1 MFANIQYI
9 NGISLQVRVRVRFS
23 RKPTSSTVSTDL
35 KSKGKIRVS
44 TSDVSGRART
54 AAKDE
59 RSEDASVMSAV
70 RP

>member
-1 MFANIQYI
+1 M
-9 NGISLQVRVRVRFS
+9 QVRVRVRFS

-59 RSEDASVMSAV
+59 RRSVLTV
-70 RP
+70 DDVGFLLNLTLTLTCREI